1 MSTILER
8 DSYNDYATTI
18 LLEQYCLTTRIQEDF
33 PEDIQ
38 GEFPDT
44 TQEEFPDTT
53 QEEFPENIQEFPD
66 NTQEVNPED
75 SQENVPFIPS
85 YICYTL
91 SIVLKFVL
99 CYGVVVSLF

>member
-18 LLEQYCLTTRIQEDF
+18 LLEQYCLTTRIHEDF

-44 TQEEFPDTT
+44 TQEEFPD
-53 QEEFPENIQEFPD
+53 NIQEEFPD

-75 SQENVPFIPS
+75 FQENFPFVPS
-85 YICYTL
+85 YICYTF
-91 SIVLKFVL
+91 SIV
-99 CYGVVVSLF
+99 